1 MSGPRKGNQRTGR
14 IPSRTGKNKAH
25 LGETIKAVLTSDLFS
40 FKLVDIQVYTTV
52 KIHSTDNDVYFIT
65 LHLALGMHIT
75 VQFNTGTRNQG
86 N

>member
-40 FKLVDIQVYTTV
+40 FKLVDKLVYTIV
-52 KIHSTDNDVYFIT
+52 SIHSTDNDVYLLHCT
-65 LHLALGMHIT
+65 LPWGCTSQCNLILEQDNKAS
-75 VQFNTGTRNQG
+75 
-86 N
+86 